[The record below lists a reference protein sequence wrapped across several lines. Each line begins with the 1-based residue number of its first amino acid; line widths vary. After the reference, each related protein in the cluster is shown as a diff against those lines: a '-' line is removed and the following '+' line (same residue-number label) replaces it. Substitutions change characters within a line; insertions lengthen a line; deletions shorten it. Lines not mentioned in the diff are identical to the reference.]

1 MFFFHQALLFSCI
14 LSLSHVHPLF
24 KGQIKAKDIFI
35 DFCHLRPGDFKISNE
50 ISTRVLEPIEI
61 VCRIPFF
68 SGIFQKNR
76 ASKSAWN

>member
-1 MFFFHQALLFSCI
+1 MNI
-14 LSLSHVHPLF
+14 MF

-50 ISTRVLEPIEI
+50 ILIRVLEPIEI